1 MQNFTFLIGS
11 MDYFSS
17 DQDLTQAW
25 QSEEQFSK
33 FNYHA
38 SAYHISLSEECKI
51 EGCSTLAAIAV
62 EIGRGRAMAG
72 ALMIP
77 SVFSWGNEHEHDLVP
92 CVFCL

>member
-62 EIGRGRAMAG
+62 EIGRGRAMADG
-72 ALMIP
+72 WCLDDTFSFLM
-77 SVFSWGNEHEHDLVP
+77 GE
-92 CVFCL
+92 